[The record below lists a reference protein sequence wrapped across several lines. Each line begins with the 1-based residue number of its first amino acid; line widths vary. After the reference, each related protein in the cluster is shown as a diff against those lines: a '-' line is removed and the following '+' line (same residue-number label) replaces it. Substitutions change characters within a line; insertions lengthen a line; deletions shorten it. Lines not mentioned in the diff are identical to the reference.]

1 MIYCYA
7 GSSRIWKDVAGLMS
21 GKSAVQCRSRWNYK
35 LNPKRQFKKKSK
47 QPKNIS
53 KLDTRRRIAID
64 EDSFVSISTDSMSL
78 ESLSCEDSVSSP
90 INTSRSL
97 WLPDFAESTDECLFD
112 VSPFQLSFPSDDPPF
127 SLMQP
132 MSPILC
138 DEDYEID
145 WNLLASILPT
155 P

>member
-1 MIYCYA
+1 MYSE
-7 GSSRIWKDVAGLMS
+7 GSSRIWKDVAGLMP

-47 QPKNIS
+47 QAKNIP
-53 KLDTRRRIAID
+53 KLANCPRIVID
-64 EDSFVSISTDSMSL
+64 DDSFISIGTDSISL
-78 ESLSCEDSVSSP
+78 ETSSCEDSASP

-97 WLPDFAESTDECLFD
+97 WLPDFAESTDEYLFD
-112 VSPFQLSFPSDDPPF
+112 ISPLTFPTDDPPF

-132 MSPILC
+132 MSPIIC
-138 DEDYEID
+138 DEDFEID